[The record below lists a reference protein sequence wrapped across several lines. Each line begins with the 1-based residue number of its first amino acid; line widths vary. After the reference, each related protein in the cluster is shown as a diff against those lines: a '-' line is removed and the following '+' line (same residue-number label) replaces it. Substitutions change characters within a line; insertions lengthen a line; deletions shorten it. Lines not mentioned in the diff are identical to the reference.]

1 MQTYL
6 GKKVKK
12 TGCWKSKSEK
22 YFLKKMNIIQ
32 YLVSLQIP
40 TGNLEFLSVQMT
52 SADKIK
58 RLIPKEKNTPREGNH
73 FC

>member
-1 MQTYL
+1 
-6 GKKVKK
+6 
-12 TGCWKSKSEK
+12 
-22 YFLKKMNIIQ
+22 MNIIQ

-58 RLIPKEKNTPREGNH
+58 RLIPQEKNTPRVGNH